1 MFSVRLSAR
10 RSIIGNQ
17 STASGWVSMQF
28 DIDIFFDNP
37 SRILKLHSD
46 IATILGALHEDQYI
60 FLIVSVS
67 VLLGLRKFSKNYS

>member
-1 MFSVRLSAR
+1 
-10 RSIIGNQ
+10 
-17 STASGWVSMQF
+17 MQF